1 MATGP
6 AAFGNAPTGGSSGCH
21 IYSQPGRVDVNSGM
35 DMDCDGISDWIDP
48 CPNDPTNFCTMLRDI
63 NRTHEQ
69 GWREMAREAGLCQT
83 ANGLNIAG
91 ASIAL
96 AGAIVALFGGAGV
109 PAIILGGALIFLAAI
124 IDGVLDC

>member
-1 MATGP
+1 MATGL
-6 AAFGNAPTGGSSGCH
+6 AAFGNAPGTGGSSCYVG
-21 IYSQPGRVDVNSGM
+21 SDGAMVGT
-35 DMDCDGISDWIDP
+35 DMDCDGIGDWMDP
-48 CPNDPTNFCTMLRDI
+48 CPNDPTNVCTMLRDI

-69 GWREMAREAGLCQT
+69 GWREMARQSGLCQT
-83 ANGLNIAG
+83 ANGLDIAG

-109 PAIILGGALIFLAAI
+109 PAIVLGAALIFLAAL